1 MTTRNY
7 NYYAVSAY
15 LLKEHGVVMEW
26 RTKGPK
32 TFITRLGNQKY
43 SSVDAKVALRD
54 LDIILGG
61 IINGN

>member
-15 LLKEHGVVMEW
+15 LLKEHGVVMEY
-26 RTKGPK
+26 RVQGKR
-32 TFITRLGNQKY
+32 TFITKLGNQTYKTT
-43 SSVDAKVALRD
+43 DAREALRD

-61 IINGN
+61 IINGK